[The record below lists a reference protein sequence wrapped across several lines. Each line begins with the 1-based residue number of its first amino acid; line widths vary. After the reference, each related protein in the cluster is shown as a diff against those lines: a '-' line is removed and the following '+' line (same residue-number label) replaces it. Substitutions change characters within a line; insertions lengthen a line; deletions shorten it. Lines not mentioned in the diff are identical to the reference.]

1 MSAVVIRILL
11 RYGAGLLVAKGLL
24 APEAGLVLAD
34 DPDVQMLMEVGI
46 GLCAGI
52 LSECWYVLARRLGWA
67 K

>member
-24 APEAGLVLAD
+24 APEAGLVLAE
-34 DPDVQMLMEVGI
+34 DPDVQVLMQVGF
-46 GLCAGI
+46 GLCAG
-52 LSECWYVLARRLGWA
+52 LVSECWYVLARRLGWA

>member
-24 APEAGLVLAD
+24 APEAGLTLAD
-34 DPDVQMLMEVGI
+34 DPDVQMLLQVGT
-46 GLCAGI
+46 GFAAGVV
-52 LSECWYVLARRLGWA
+52 SECWYLLARRLGWA

>member
-24 APEAGLVLAD
+24 APEAGLVFAE
-34 DPDVQMLMEVGI
+34 DPDVQVLMQVGI
-46 GLCAGI
+46 GLCAG
-52 LSECWYVLARRLGWA
+52 LVSECWYVLARRLGWA